1 MRTDQVGDDSEPR
14 LGVRRT
20 FCPLLSRQL
29 GLIRRNSV
37 HLNNEKREEEDRKE
51 QRSRPR
57 LHLCPQGQTT
67 APAAQAGTTES
78 RASLAACP
86 QG

>member
-1 MRTDQVGDDSEPR
+1 MFFQSLRACVMRMDQVGDDREPR

-37 HLNNEKREEEDRKE
+37 HSNNEKKE
-51 QRSRPR
+51 RRGRQERAKESSQTSSVPTGTRP
-57 LHLCPQGQTT
+57 L
-67 APAAQAGTTES
+67 
-78 RASLAACP
+78 
-86 QG
+86 